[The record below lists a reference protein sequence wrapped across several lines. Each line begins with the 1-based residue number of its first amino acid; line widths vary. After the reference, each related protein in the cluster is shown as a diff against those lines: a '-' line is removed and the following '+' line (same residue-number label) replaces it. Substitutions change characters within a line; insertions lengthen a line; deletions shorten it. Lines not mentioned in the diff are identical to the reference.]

1 MDEHDA
7 RSRIALALD
16 VPDLDSATR
25 LIEQTHPFIG
35 VYKVG
40 LELFTAAGPYA
51 VEAVRESNAAC
62 FLDLKLHD
70 IPATMARAVRS
81 AAELG
86 AQYLTVHA
94 SAGAEALAGA
104 LAESGPMRLLAVTV
118 LTSFDSE
125 SLAAVGFRQSPEQA
139 ALALAGLAWE
149 SGVRGFVSSA
159 HESSHLRARFGDEAF
174 LVTPGIRPRDAAAGD
189 QKRVM
194 SPTEAIGA
202 GSDLL
207 VIGRP
212 VRDAIDPSA
221 AASELFLEVDAAL
234 QR

>member
-51 VEAVRESNAAC
+51 VEAVRESDAAC

-81 AAELG
+81 AAALG

-94 SAGAEALAGA
+94 SAGAQALEGA
-104 LAESGPMRLLAVTV
+104 LAEARSMKLLAVTV
-118 LTSFDSE
+118 LTSFDAK
-125 SLAAVGFRQSPEQA
+125 SLAAVGFRQSPEVTA
-139 ALALAGLAWE
+139 VDLAGLAWE

-159 HESSHLRARFGDEAF
+159 HESGQLRARFGGDAF
-174 LVTPGIRPRDAAAGD
+174 LVTPGIRPHDAATGD

-194 SPTEAIGA
+194 TPREAIGA

-212 VRDAIDPSA
+212 VRDAVDPAA
-221 AASELFLEVDAAL
+221 AASKLLDEVDAAL
-234 QR
+234 RT